1 MFKKTILSIMLLC
14 TVNPAITAEEA
25 QQVKDTRTY
34 YDLNVSF
41 YCPYTCCCGDYADGY
56 TASGTIATQGRTC
69 AAPAEIPFGTVI
81 HIDGLGDYIVED
93 RGGAI
98 IKNGNTYCID
108 IYMDSHE
115 EALKMGRI
123 YTKGYIDNE
132 D

>member
-98 IKNGNTYCID
+98 KGNRID
-108 IYMDSHE
+108 IYFSNHQS
-115 EALKMGRI
+115 ALNFGRKTV
-123 YTKGYIDNE
+123 YLKVVQ
-132 D
+132 